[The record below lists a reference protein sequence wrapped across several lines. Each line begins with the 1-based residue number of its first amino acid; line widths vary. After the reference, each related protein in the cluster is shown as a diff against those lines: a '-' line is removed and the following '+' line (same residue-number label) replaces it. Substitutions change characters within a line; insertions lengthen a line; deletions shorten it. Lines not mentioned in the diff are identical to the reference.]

1 MAKKGNEMK
10 DLNSK
15 RTTTHALLIM
25 FALKMKG
32 TQFVKLKELFFF
44 YIKTLKLQKKNP
56 EIRIY
61 NYVSILPAK
70 TV

>member
-44 YIKTLKLQKKNP
+44 I
-56 EIRIY
+56 
-61 NYVSILPAK
+61 
-70 TV
+70 